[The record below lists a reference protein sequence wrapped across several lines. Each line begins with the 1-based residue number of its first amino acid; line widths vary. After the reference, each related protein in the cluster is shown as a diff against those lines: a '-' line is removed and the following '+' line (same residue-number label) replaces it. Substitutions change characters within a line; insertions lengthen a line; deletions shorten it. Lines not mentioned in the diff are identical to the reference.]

1 MKRRATLQAGLAA
14 GIAAAT
20 FPSAAASKRT
30 QDTRLMGVWRSD
42 RDRTVDMW
50 RFKPGLDVST
60 RERIA
65 DMFGKLTLR
74 FTDQGMFSE
83 HEGRVTAATR
93 YRIVDSDFRSVVIE

>member
-1 MKRRATLQAGLAA
+1 MSNVRHLMKRRATLQAGLAA

-50 RFKPGLDVST
+50 RFKPGLKDGRPVSVSAQI
-60 RERIA
+60 E
-65 DMFGKLTLR
+65 
-74 FTDQGMFSE
+74 
-83 HEGRVTAATR
+83 VN
-93 YRIVDSDFRSVVIE
+93 FRLL